1 MNTTINPLVRPENAE
16 PAYDSWREAA
26 SLAGQTP
33 PALNPPNAVPT
44 PPVPPRSLH
53 VLFIDDDEQ
62 LLEVMKDCLTEFKHR
77 VQGASGG
84 VCGLE
89 RFRIALL
96 KSDPFDV
103 VITDMKMPDMNGCAV
118 ARAIKAEC
126 PDVPVILL
134 TGMGADLKEVNLAS
148 VPVDA
153 VVNKPTR
160 MKELNDLLL
169 RLARRA

>member
-1 MNTTINPLVRPENAE
+1 MNTTINPTIRPENPE

-26 SLAGQTP
+26 SLARQSP
-33 PALNPPNAVPT
+33 PALNPPNAAA
-44 PPVPPRSLH
+44 PPAPPRSLH

-84 VCGLE
+84 NCGIE

-103 VITDMKMPDMNGCAV
+103 VITDMKMPDINGCAV

-134 TGMGADLKEVNLAS
+134 TGMGADLKEVDLAS